1 MSTIQTNIKCLLQQ
15 CGANLKPFLP
25 QLQTTFMKAFNDINR
40 GVRIKA
46 AEALGKLVTIHN
58 RIDSLFAELIA
69 LTKTSE
75 DIGMR
80 LLHRTFLFMST
91 LVFEI

>member
-1 MSTIQTNIKCLLQQ
+1 MSATLINNERLLQQ

-25 QLQTTFMKAFNDINR
+25 QLQTTFMKSFNDINR

-46 AEALGKLVTIHN
+46 AEALGKLVSIHN
-58 RIDSLFAELIA
+58 RIDALFVELIA

-80 LLHRTFLFMST
+80 LLNHIFVIMPTF
-91 LVFEI
+91 E